1 MLYAPTGV
9 LEPSRVQGVLVE
21 TDEVEEIV
29 THIKMTIDPNMIQNL
44 YDDSI
49 VSGKSNTEGSVLE
62 HYNGDQ
68 EEDPELVE
76 KAIQVV
82 REAKK

>member
-1 MLYAPTGV
+1 ML
-9 LEPSRVQGVLVE
+9 
-21 TDEVEEIV
+21 
-29 THIKMTIDPNMIQNL
+29 KNL
-44 YDDSI
+44 YDETI
-49 VSGKSNTEGSVLE
+49 VNGKSNLTGSILE

-68 EEDPELVE
+68 DEDAELVE